1 MSSTDVG
8 AFFGQKMKEANM
20 LEEIFSKAEN
30 HSIIEE
36 LEGISDVKYGMG
48 LELTPAEL
56 MEHEVAREVLN
67 GICEQ

>member
-1 MSSTDVG
+1 
-8 AFFGQKMKEANM
+8 M